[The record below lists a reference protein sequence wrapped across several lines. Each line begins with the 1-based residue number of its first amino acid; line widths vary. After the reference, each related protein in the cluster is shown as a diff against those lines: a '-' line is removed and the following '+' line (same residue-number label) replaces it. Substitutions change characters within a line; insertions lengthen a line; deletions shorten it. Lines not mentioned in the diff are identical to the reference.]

1 MSSILH
7 ATSGALFLLLIPIIA
22 ILIGL
27 AIIYEIIKTAVAVYG
42 IMAAK
47 KKIAERKENQG
58 GFK

>member
-7 ATSGALFLLLIPIIA
+7 ATSGALLLLLIPIIA

-27 AIIYEIIKTAVAVYG
+27 VIIYEIIKTAVAVYG

-47 KKIAERKENQG
+47 KKIVEEKENQG
-58 GFK
+58 GPK